1 MGDIE
6 LTCDAGMTNEHR
18 KDNIETVRKESL
30 EQVQSI
36 VFSEIER
43 INSVLPED
51 GRIEHLDQQFLIQIF
66 DKIKYRMEKE
76 APRKK
81 HKCLNCLYYEKQQQ
95 CFVTKHCPLEDD
107 AEPKKQVQV
116 LRQLCPKDKIG
127 NCPYGNESGTC
138 FGFCWQE
145 ILSEHRERKRRHEQ
159 IKEKKA
165 DG

>member
-1 MGDIE
+1 MEDIE
-6 LTCDAGMTNEHR
+6 LTCDAGMRNEHG
-18 KDNIETVRKESL
+18 KDNSETVRKERL
-30 EQVQSI
+30 EQ
-36 VFSEIER
+36 FL
-43 INSVLPED
+43 LP
-51 GRIEHLDQQFLIQIF
+51 LF

-76 APRKK
+76 TPRKK
-81 HKCLNCLYYEKQQQ
+81 RKCLNCLYYEKQQQ
-95 CFVTKHCPLEDD
+95 CFATKHCSLEDD

-116 LRQLCPKDKIG
+116 LRQRCPKDKIG